1 MKVITDSI
9 NEIIRWYEKKEN
21 LSVRE
26 IKILMSRFAR
36 KHKLGSIPW
45 LVDLVSAVP

>member
-9 NEIIRWYEKKEN
+9 NMIIEKYEKKEKMT
-21 LSVRE
+21 VWD
-26 IKILMSRFAR
+26 IKMLMSRFAR
-36 KHKLGSIPW
+36 KHKLDSIPR